1 MDFVVGC
8 VVKSKAGR
16 DKEQFYVVT
25 ELENGFARL
34 CDGKHRKNAN
44 PKLKNLR
51 HLAPTGTTVSLPQ
64 TDKQL
69 RILLREFS
77 NKED

>member
-16 DKEQFYVVT
+16 DKEQFYVIT
-25 ELENGFARL
+25 ELEGGYARV
-34 CDGKHRKNAN
+34 CDGKHRKLSN

-51 HLAPTGTTVSLPQ
+51 HLAPTGTEVCLPQ

-69 RILLREFS
+69 RILLRKFS
-77 NKED
+77 NQED